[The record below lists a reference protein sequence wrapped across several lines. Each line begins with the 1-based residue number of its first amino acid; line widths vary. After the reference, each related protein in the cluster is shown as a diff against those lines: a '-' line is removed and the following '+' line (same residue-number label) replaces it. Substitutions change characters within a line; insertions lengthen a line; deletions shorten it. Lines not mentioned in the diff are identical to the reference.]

1 MNINKTQFPPND
13 LRNTKPSL
21 PCLPACQECR
31 SVYPWGDGTA
41 LCSPAESSM
50 GAALTTENAR
60 KPASSQRMSISLY
73 PSKHQDDFIH
83 GEKVQP
89 SSSEGSNFSKNAGM
103 KNLSGQQQVGD
114 GRVIHLIPHGFY

>member
-1 MNINKTQFPPND
+1 MIYET
-13 LRNTKPSL
+13 LKPSL

-31 SVYPWGDGTA
+31 SVHPWGDRAA
-41 LCSPAESSM
+41 LRSPAESSM

-73 PSKHQDDFIH
+73 PSKHQDDFIR
-83 GEKVQP
+83 GEKVQLCI
-89 SSSEGSNFSKNAGM
+89 SSSEGSNFSKNAGL